1 MNRRTAY
8 LASSLACCVLSA
20 LSCSGSKSGEW
31 KDHDEI
37 VLSENL
43 SSNQVTCFAE
53 DRFGHV
59 WIGTQRSLI
68 KYSVD
73 RYKYYYCSEKSNSI
87 PYNMIGSLYC
97 SSDGKLYVGTMGG
110 ACVYNEDD
118 TFTRINTG
126 HIFAIGALFENRNG
140 KLLIDN
146 YRGLEEYDP
155 ASGDCRSVMKL
166 PNGNNVIY
174 HTASDG
180 TIWTNSIS
188 AIVSYDPETYQII
201 DSLATPI
208 ACYHS
213 AMTKDGELWLSGLG
227 RMTVFNTRTKKFK
240 PLPASI
246 SADKVLMSSDVDH
259 IFVLRDG
266 SILFNTIEK
275 GMFCYIPSEDR
286 LLHQNDPSFPIDV
299 PSFRISTIF
308 QDSKDNVWFGSRDQG
323 FSVSSTRRKRFN
335 NDKIL
340 TSAFKG
346 KSVKSLCHD
355 NSGHLWIATLNDGIY
370 TYDLRNRTLHNV
382 DLHPY
387 MDTSYG
393 YIQCSE
399 VFCDSE
405 GNMWLVL
412 SDKGYILKG
421 RSENGDF
428 HLTKKYFLFG
438 ATGLTED
445 EYGNMWIGS
454 FGTNVFKLPHGEEN
468 WIPANPGV
476 SGWSFINRPLPMGE
490 GRLLICPFNL
500 APRTID
506 IGTGMVDSTFVTAES
521 FSMFTGS
528 HFFIENVQMVDSG
541 GVLWI
546 GTVENGLLRYD
557 SKSRSLEHIAGT
569 PCNDI
574 CAIIEDKHD
583 NLWVSTRRG
592 LGHYDRSSGKFIN
605 FYAED
610 GTGGDEYCDRSA
622 CILGDNT
629 IVFGGTHG
637 ITMVNLRDISK
648 AYSVP
653 LVFETL
659 HIQNDLVFPG
669 KDSPIAA
676 DLSANPKITL
686 KSNQNS
692 FRITFSALDYSNS
705 EKTRYS
711 YRMEGYDKYW
721 YEAGTVAS
729 AYYANLPSG
738 KYVFHVKVSGEN
750 KNIAEMENSIQI
762 EVKHAPWDTPLAWS
776 AYFFAFFSIIGIIVL
791 QRRHA
796 ALIKKEAEH
805 RIMEE
810 KLLKEQ
816 ANIEREREERI
827 NKMQMSF
834 FSNVSHEFRTPLTMI
849 SGPVSMLEKSGALS
863 GDDKKLV
870 SVIKTSSD
878 WMLRLVNQLL
888 DFNRLE
894 NDSLK
899 LQIAKV
905 DASQVL
911 SRATSIF
918 GPNAKTKNI
927 AYITSGIDVPA
938 IVYIDEDKV
947 TKIVINLISNALKF
961 TPPGGE
967 VSLYFDVVQREKAC
981 MTAPLKEEDKDPLWV
996 KVSVSDTGKGIPD
1009 NMKEKIFERYF
1020 QIDDTA
1026 NGTYNWGTGIGL
1038 YYARTLA
1045 RRHHGYLFAAD
1056 RADGAS
1062 GAVFTLLLPASA
1074 SSYAATE
1081 MAPDKLSQSMAFPV
1095 KPLIPATDEH
1105 DGTEDPDKP
1114 LVLVVD
1120 DDIDVA
1126 NYQKLLLSPF
1136 YRVKIR
1142 FNAESAMDYLCGQNE
1157 EPDMII
1163 CDVMMPG
1170 KNGYEFTKELRNNVQ
1185 LSHIPVILVTAKVGM
1200 EDRIEGLDAGA
1211 DAYITKPFDPEYLLT
1226 LLKTTLERIAMRKKS
1241 LADAAGSQKI
1251 EEGQLSAQDTAF
1263 MNELYSLLDSELDNA
1278 DIDIVEMSAKMRI
1291 SRTKFYYKIKGLTGE
1306 PPSVFFKRYKLN
1318 IAAKKLLEGKYNMSE
1333 IADMTGFS
1341 SLSHFSTSF
1350 KHQFGVP
1357 PSAYRGEKAK

>member
-8 LASSLACCVLSA
+8 LAGSLACCVLSA
-20 LSCSGSKSGEW
+20 LSCSGSKSGKWE
-31 KDHDEI
+31 DHEEI
-37 VLSENL
+37 VLSESL
-43 SSNQVTCFAE
+43 SGNQVNCFAE

-73 RYKYYYCSEKSNSI
+73 SYKYYYPSEKDNSI
-87 PYNMIGSLYC
+87 PNNTISSLYC
-97 SSDGKLYVGTMGG
+97 GSDGKLYIGTLDG

-118 TFTRINTG
+118 TFTRI
-126 HIFAIGALFENRNG
+126 HSEHRYAIGTVFENRNG
-140 KLLIDN
+140 KILIDN
-146 YRGLEEYDP
+146 YSGLEEYDP
-155 ASGDCRSVMKL
+155 ATGDCRRVMRL

-180 TIWTNSIS
+180 KIWTNSIS
-188 AIVSYDPETYQII
+188 AIVSYDPETYRIV

-208 ACYHS
+208 VCYHS
-213 AMTKDGELWLSGLG
+213 ALTKDGDLWLSGLG
-227 RMTVFNTRTKKFK
+227 KMVVFDTRTKKFK
-240 PLPASI
+240 PLPS
-246 SADKVLMSSDVDH
+246 SVSSNKVLMASDVDY
-259 IFVLRDG
+259 ILVLRNG
-266 SILFNTIEK
+266 SILLNTIGK
-275 GMFCYIPSEDR
+275 GLFCYVPSEDR
-286 LLHQNDPSFPIDV
+286 LLHQDDPSFPIDV

-335 NDKIL
+335 NDKVL

-346 KSVKSLCHD
+346 KSVKSLCPDD
-355 NSGHLWIATLNDGIY
+355 NGYLWIATLDDGLY
-370 TYDLRNRTLHNV
+370 TYDLRSRTLRNV

-405 GNMWLVL
+405 GNIWLVL

-421 RSENGDF
+421 RSDNGGF
-428 HLTKKYFLFG
+428 RLTKKYFFFG
-438 ATGLTED
+438 MAGLTED
-445 EYGNMWIGS
+445 EEGNMWIGS
-454 FGTNVFKLPHGEEN
+454 FGNHVFKLPYDEEY
-468 WIPANPGV
+468 WIPVNPGV
-476 SGWSFINRPLPMGE
+476 YGWSFINTPLPLGD
-490 GRLLICPFNL
+490 GRVLVCPFNL
-500 APRTID
+500 TPRTID
-506 IGTGMVDSTFVTAES
+506 IGTGTVDTSFVTAES
-521 FSMFTGS
+521 FQAFAKQK
-528 HFFIENVQMVDSG
+528 FIENVQLLDSE

-546 GTVENGLLRYD
+546 GTVGNGLLRYD
-557 SKSRSLEHIAGT
+557 KESMALEKIAGA
-569 PCNDI
+569 PGNDI
-574 CAIIEDKHD
+574 CAIVEDRQG
-583 NLWVSTRRG
+583 NLWVSSGRG
-592 LGHYDRSSGKFIN
+592 LGRYDRSSGKFIN

-610 GTGGDEYCDRSA
+610 GTGGNEYCDRSA
-622 CILGDNT
+622 CILGDGT

-637 ITMVNLRDISK
+637 ITMVNLWDIGK
-648 AYSVP
+648 PYSAP
-653 LVFETL
+653 LVFESL
-659 HIQNDLVFPG
+659 HIQNELVFPG
-669 KDSPIAA
+669 KDSPIAT

-686 KSNQNS
+686 KHNQNS
-692 FRITFSALDYSNS
+692 FRIAFSALDYSNS
-705 EKTRYS
+705 GKTRYS

-721 YEAGTVAS
+721 YESGTVAS
-729 AYYANLPSG
+729 AYYANLPAG
-738 KYVFHVKVSGEN
+738 RYTFHVKVSGEN
-750 KNIAEMENSIQI
+750 KDIAEMENSLQI

-776 AYFFAFFSIIGIIVL
+776 AYFLVFFSIIGIIVL

-816 ANIEREREERI
+816 ADLERAREERI

-849 SGPVSMLEKSGALS
+849 SGPVTMLEKSGSLS

-870 SVIKTSSD
+870 SVIKTSSE

-899 LQIAKV
+899 LQIAKT

-938 IVYIDEDKV
+938 MVYIDEDKV
-947 TKIVINLISNALKF
+947 TKIVINLISNAMKF

-967 VSLYFDVVQREKAC
+967 VRLDFDVLQREAAC
-981 MTAPLKEEDKDPLWV
+981 ATVSLGEEDRDPLWV
-996 KVSVSDTGKGIPD
+996 KVTVSDTGVGIPD

-1020 QIDDTA
+1020 QMDDTDK
-1026 NGTYNWGTGIGL
+1026 GTYNWGTGIGL

-1045 RRHHGYLFAAD
+1045 KLHHGFLFASD

-1062 GAVFTLLLPASA
+1062 GSVFTLLLPASA
-1074 SSYAATE
+1074 TSYAAKE
-1081 MAPDKLSQSMAFPV
+1081 MAPDKLSQSMAFPI
-1095 KPLIPATDEH
+1095 KPLIPVTDESE
-1105 DGTEDPDKP
+1105 DKEDPDKP

-1142 FNAESAMDYLCGQNE
+1142 FNAESAMEYLCGQNE
-1157 EPDMII
+1157 EPDMIL

-1170 KNGYEFTKELRNNVQ
+1170 TDGYEFTRELRSNMQ
-1185 LSHIPVILVTAKVGM
+1185 LSHIPVILVTAKAGM
-1200 EDRIEGLDAGA
+1200 EDRIEGIGAGA
-1211 DAYITKPFDPEYLLT
+1211 DAYIAKPFDPEYLLT
-1226 LLKTTLERIAMRKKS
+1226 LLKTTLERIAVRRKS
-1241 LADAAGSQKI
+1241 LGEAAGSEKI
-1251 EEGQLSAQDTAF
+1251 EEEQLSPQDTAF
-1263 MNELYSLLDSELDNA
+1263 MNELYALMDSELSNPEL
-1278 DIDIVEMSAKMRI
+1278 DIVGMSAKMKI